1 MDRRRALISGFLVL
15 LGIVACAWT
24 TLQPEHKSVVV
35 ETAVTTSESESVI
48 EEKEPETATYPVY
61 ICGAVM
67 MPGIYDLHGPVYLYQ
82 LIELA
87 GGLSENADE
96 IHIDRVYLIEHAQS
110 IYIPSLS
117 DIDSEPTVHEFYTP
131 TSATENS
138 SGKKGDKVDIN
149 SASADELASLPGIGK
164 KTAQKI
170 VEYRE
175 LNGRFESIE
184 DIMKVSGIGES
195 KFATIKDCIFT
206 G

>member
-1 MDRRRALISGFLVL
+1 
-15 LGIVACAWT
+15 
-24 TLQPEHKSVVV
+24 
-35 ETAVTTSESESVI
+35 
-48 EEKEPETATYPVY
+48 
-61 ICGAVM
+61 
-67 MPGIYDLHGPVYLYQ
+67 
-82 LIELA
+82 
-87 GGLSENADE
+87 
-96 IHIDRVYLIEHAQS
+96 
-110 IYIPSLS
+110 
-117 DIDSEPTVHEFYTP
+117 
-131 TSATENS
+131 SATEDS